1 MNRNY
6 RTLEGPL
13 SGKSGHTIH
22 GKSNHKRQEMS
33 GYTNQSFSSLP
44 EDFRIHGVTDIE
56 SSNSSRELMFNQS
69 CGDLLVFLS
78 NSSRPYAAW
87 YFMIV

>member
-1 MNRNY
+1 MKNDIKNNDNC

-22 GKSNHKRQEMS
+22 GKPSHKRQEMT

-44 EDFRIHGVTDIE
+44 EDFRIHGSTEIE
-56 SSNSSRELMFNQS
+56 ISDSVSSSGEVSIHFFIM
-69 CGDLLVFLS
+69 
-78 NSSRPYAAW
+78 
-87 YFMIV
+87 